1 MAILTTSGRV
11 ALAMSVANEA
21 IHLAWGSGN
30 PAWDDTPVAESITET
45 ALVAEVGRRIA
56 TSVRYCTPDAEG
68 EIIVPN
74 GRFTESATPTNHL
87 FLRFNF
93 DFTDAPTASI
103 REIGI
108 FIGTVVN
115 TGLPPGQL
123 YFLPAELQS
132 PGTLLALERIPKI
145 TRSAAVRQ
153 SFEFVLT
160 I

>member
-11 ALAMSVANEA
+11 ALAMSVSNEP
-21 IHLAWGSGN
+21 IHLAWGSGD
-30 PAWDDTPVAESITET
+30 PDWDTTPVAESISAT

-56 TSVRYCTPDAEG
+56 TSIRYCTPDVAG

-74 GRFTESATPTNHL
+74 GRFAESADPTNHL

-93 DFTDAPTASI
+93 DFIDAPLASI
-103 REIGI
+103 RELGI
-108 FIGTVVN
+108 FIGTTVN
-115 TGLPPGQL
+115 AGLPPGQM
-123 YFLPAELQS
+123 YFLPADVLT

>member
-1 MAILTTSGRV
+1 MAILTTSGRI
-11 ALAMSVANEA
+11 ALAMSVINEP

-30 PAWDDTPVAESITET
+30 PDWDTTPVAESIAET
-45 ALVAEVGRRIA
+45 ALLNEVGRRAA
-56 TSVRYCTPDAEG
+56 TSVRYCIPDVAG

-74 GRFTESATPTNHL
+74 GRFAESATPTNHL

-93 DFTDAPTASI
+93 DFADAPLASI

-108 FIGTVVN
+108 FIGTTIVP
-115 TGLPPGQL
+115 GLPPGQL
-123 YFLPAELQS
+123 YFLPAQLLT

-145 TRSAAVRQ
+145 ARSAAVRQ

>member
-11 ALAMSVANEA
+11 ALAMSVINEP
-21 IHLAWGSGN
+21 IHLAWGSGS
-30 PAWDDTPVAESITET
+30 PDWDTTPVAESISES
-45 ALVAEVGRRIA
+45 ALVSEVGRRVA
-56 TSVRYCTPDAEG
+56 TSLRYCAPDVAG

-74 GRFTESATPTNHL
+74 GRFAESVTPTNHL

-93 DFTDAPTASI
+93 DFADAPNSSI

-108 FIGTVVN
+108 FIGTTIN
-115 TGLPPGQL
+115 SGLPPGQM
-123 YFLPAELQS
+123 YFIPAQLLTT
-132 PGTLLALERIPKI
+132 GTLLALERIPKI
-145 TRSAAVRQ
+145 ARSAAVRQ

>member
-1 MAILTTSGRV
+1 MAILTTSGRT
-11 ALAMSVANEA
+11 ALAIAVANEP
-21 IHLAWGSGN
+21 IHLAWGSGD
-30 PAWDDTPVAESITET
+30 PGWDETPVAENIIDT
-45 ALVAEVGRRIA
+45 ALIAEVGRRAATQIA
-56 TSVRYCTPDAEG
+56 YCLPAVEG

-74 GRFTESATPTNHL
+74 GRFTHSVTPTNHL

-93 DFTDAPTASI
+93 DFNDAALASI

-108 FIGTVVN
+108 FMGTVLVG
-115 TGLPPGQL
+115 GLPLGQT
-123 YFLPAELQS
+123 YFLPADIS
-132 PGTLLALERIPKI
+132 TPGILLALERIPKI

>member
-1 MAILTTSGRV
+1 MAILTTSGRI
-11 ALAMSVANEA
+11 ALTMAVANET
-21 IHLAWGSGN
+21 IHMAWGSGDA
-30 PAWDDTPVAESITET
+30 AWDSEPVAESITET
-45 ALVAEVGRRIA
+45 ALVTEVGRRSA
-56 TSVRYCTPDAEG
+56 TSIRYCTPDTEG

-74 GRFTESATPTNHL
+74 GRFAESATPTHHL

-93 DFTDAPTASI
+93 DFADAQSAII

-115 TGLPPGQL
+115 SDLPAGQL
-123 YFLPAELQS
+123 YFLPTQLQS
-132 PGTLLALERIPKI
+132 TGTLLALERIPKI
-145 TRSAAVRQ
+145 IRSAAVRQ

>member
-11 ALAMSVANEA
+11 ALAMAVSNEP
-21 IHLAWGSGN
+21 IHLAWGSGD
-30 PAWDDTPVAESITET
+30 PDWDATPVAESITET
-45 ALVAEVGRRIA
+45 ALVNEVGRRAA
-56 TSVRYCTPDAEG
+56 TSVRYCEPDEAG

-74 GRFTESATPTNHL
+74 GRFAESVAPTSHL

-93 DFTDAPTASI
+93 DFADAPLASI

-108 FIGTVVN
+108 FIGTTVVAD
-115 TGLPPGQL
+115 LPPGQL
-123 YFLPAELQS
+123 YFLPADVVT

>member
-1 MAILTTSGRV
+1 
-11 ALAMSVANEA
+11 MSVANEA

-30 PAWDDTPVAESITET
+30 PAWDDIPVAESISET

-56 TSVRYCTPDAEG
+56 TSVRYCTPDVAG

-74 GRFTESATPTNHL
+74 GRFAESATPTNHL

-93 DFTDAPTASI
+93 DFSDAPLATI

-108 FIGTVVN
+108 FIGTTLVAD
-115 TGLPPGQL
+115 LPPGQL
-123 YFLPAELQS
+123 YFLPAHLLT

-145 TRSAAVRQ
+145 TRSAAIRQ